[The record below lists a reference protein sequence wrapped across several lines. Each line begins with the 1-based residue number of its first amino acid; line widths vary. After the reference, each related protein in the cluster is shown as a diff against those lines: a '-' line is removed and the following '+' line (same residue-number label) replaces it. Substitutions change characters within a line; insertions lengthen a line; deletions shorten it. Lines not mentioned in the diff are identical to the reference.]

1 MTFTDSITW
10 HPEVVVN
17 KWSPETV
24 REATAFL
31 GHEPN
36 SVELMALT
44 GAPDDTAYASGN
56 QLVTVGLARI
66 GDLII
71 GTGAQAFT
79 ASRGVVGVG
88 TSTTAFS
95 AAHTALQGTAY
106 YTGVTTGPSNTN
118 GAITAT
124 ADFSSGVANHAWEE
138 WCWAVATAAV
148 VPSTSF
154 TTATTTGVMLNRK
167 VQSLGT
173 KASGALW
180 TLSATVTLT

>member
-1 MTFTDSITW
+1 MTFTDSIKW

-24 REATAFL
+24 RDATAFL

-44 GAPDDTAYASGN
+44 GAPDDQAFASGN
-56 QLVTVGLARI
+56 QLVTTGLTRL

-71 GTGAQAFT
+71 GTGQAFT

-88 TSTTAFS
+88 TTNTAWAANQTT
-95 AAHTALQGTAY
+95 LLGTAY
-106 YTGVTTGPSNTN
+106 YTGVTTGPSNTA

-138 WCWAVATAAV
+138 WCWAIATAAV

-154 TTATTTGVMLNRK
+154 ATATTSGVMLNRK